1 MNSVWTNPNDV
12 EVVQISFSQ
21 RQLRYRPDCTPQP
34 CANASRS
41 ERNESFG
48 GMTEHQDVGDGVFP
62 SAAKVTISGPMLAL
76 QLCEVAVALGFGCG
90 QATSDAEIGVAVT
103 IV

>member
-1 MNSVWTNPNDV
+1 MNSVRTNANDV

-34 CANASRS
+34 CADASPS
-41 ERNESFG
+41 ERDQSLG
-48 GMTEHQDVGDGVFP
+48 GMIEHQDVGD
-62 SAAKVTISGPMLAL
+62 TISGPMLAL
-76 QLCEVAVALGFGCG
+76 QLCVVAVALGLVCG
-90 QATSDAEIGVAVT
+90 QATSDTEIGVAVT